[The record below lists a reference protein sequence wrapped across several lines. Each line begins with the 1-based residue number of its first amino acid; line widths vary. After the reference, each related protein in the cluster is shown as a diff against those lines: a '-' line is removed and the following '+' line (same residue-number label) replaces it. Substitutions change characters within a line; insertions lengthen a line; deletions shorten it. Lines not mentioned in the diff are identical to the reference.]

1 MHARASMP
9 TGTLDILRLG
19 NPGGTGDVY
28 DVQFADLAGNS
39 YTASMGR
46 EDIEELLYNK
56 LTLKIGEDVLR
67 SYLDELDR
75 NGRITIENLRI
86 SGGSLVE
93 AGLHYLPY
101 AG

>member
-1 MHARASMP
+1 MP

-19 NPGGTGDVY
+19 NPGGTGELY
-28 DVQFADLAGNS
+28 DVRFEDLAGNS
-39 YTASMGR
+39 YTASMSL
-46 EDIEELLYNK
+46 EDVEELLYNK
-56 LTLKIGEDVLR
+56 LTLKIDEEVLR

-75 NGRITIENLRI
+75 NGRVTIESLRV
-86 SGGSLVE
+86 SGSSLVN